1 MDNGALFV
9 MTNLTMSMPLLCAE
23 CWDIRLALL
32 MAAQHLVEEA
42 EESGWMMSIAAEMSP
57 VFLIVLQI

>member
-1 MDNGALFV
+1 MG
-9 MTNLTMSMPLLCAE
+9 PLLCAE
-23 CWDIRLALL
+23 CWDIQLALL